1 MHFQTVRLPNSISCK
16 VTLRVFGWCTLTIC
30 YPPISPRCSTPRCIL
45 AQSQILVL
53 TTCCFHLGHIV
64 PWLAGWTHWSEGWAT
79 PGEPSFNPRNRG
91 LEGQGPPTTPSAL
104 GLPRNSLEIAKD
116 FSILG
121 CLHILQKRFHLVSQ
135 ANISQIWRREEGFWV
150 FIPPTF
156 PHTARGWGHL
166 CLPLLPIPP
175 PMFPSPMSSNSSPP
189 IPRFHP
195 LCPPIPLLSAHY
207 ILSRT

>member
-1 MHFQTVRLPNSISCK
+1 MQLNNVWHLRHVPHQFIWNCLISQFHIFYALSNCWLPNSISCK

-45 AQSQILVL
+45 AQSQIPVL

-104 GLPRNSLEIAKD
+104 GLTRNNLDMAMD
-116 FSILG
+116 F
-121 CLHILQKRFHLVSQ
+121 
-135 ANISQIWRREEGFWV
+135 
-150 FIPPTF
+150 
-156 PHTARGWGHL
+156 
-166 CLPLLPIPP
+166 
-175 PMFPSPMSSNSSPP
+175 
-189 IPRFHP
+189 
-195 LCPPIPLLSAHY
+195 
-207 ILSRT
+207 

>member
-1 MHFQTVRLPNSISCK
+1 MPSTILGPEWQPCLLLFFSFLMNNMFFAITLVHPQTPNDTGCK
-16 VTLRVFGWCTLTIC
+16 VTLRVFGCCTLTIC

-104 GLPRNSLEIAKD
+104 GLTRNNLDMAMD
-116 FSILG
+116 F
-121 CLHILQKRFHLVSQ
+121 
-135 ANISQIWRREEGFWV
+135 
-150 FIPPTF
+150 
-156 PHTARGWGHL
+156 
-166 CLPLLPIPP
+166 
-175 PMFPSPMSSNSSPP
+175 
-189 IPRFHP
+189 
-195 LCPPIPLLSAHY
+195 
-207 ILSRT
+207 